1 VNIVVESNEQGFD
14 EAARLVP
21 YKFTNVVQQVEFLYA
36 PTSSEMGHMR
46 SLSNVHEGYW
56 DRDEYS
62 FVRSRGHL

>member
-1 VNIVVESNEQGFD
+1 
-14 EAARLVP
+14 VP